1 MIVQYFFLFDLVG
14 HLFAMRI
21 YAMLMRILSFGLTKE
36 VGHKL
41 GSWVFGSLETASVF
55 GLDYLFSS

>member
-21 YAMLMRILSFGLTKE
+21 FVMLMRILSFGLTKE
-36 VGHKL
+36 VDHKL
-41 GSWVFGSLETASVF
+41 GS
-55 GLDYLFSS
+55 YLGFLGV